1 MRRILFTVVFSAVL
15 FSIPFQNISSQTDDK
30 PKDTQINSE
39 GSFYSTELLDSDY
52 EQVNVVV
59 YVNVKSYELI
69 DQIGQGGCEQN
80 KETGYC
86 LYLLKAEVKEF
97 FKEKVNKEIFEFYE
111 VTDANYQH
119 KDSLLG
125 EKVVFLNWSDNY
137 PNKKMSLG
145 TMQNSTR
152 SIEQN
157 IIEKMR
163 KIAKKNSNRKS

>member
-1 MRRILFTVVFSAVL
+1 MRIILFTVVFSAVL
-15 FSIPFQNISSQTDDK
+15 FSIPFQNVSSQTDNK
-30 PKDTQINSE
+30 PKDTQTKSE
-39 GSFYSTELLDSDY
+39 GNFYSTELLNSDY
-52 EQVNVVV
+52 EQVNVVA
-59 YVNVKSYELI
+59 YVNIKSHEPI

-80 KETGYC
+80 KGIGYC
-86 LYLLKAEVKEF
+86 LYLLKAEVKEN
-97 FKEKVNKEIFEFYE
+97 FKGKVNKENFEFYE
-111 VTDANYQH
+111 VTDANYQY
-119 KDSLLG
+119 KDNLLG
-125 EKVVFLNWSDNY
+125 EKVVFLSWSDNY